1 MLDGLR
7 LSFGTLTLLP
17 VGVPRVVDRRIWGR
31 AMLLAPLVGVVVG
44 AFSSALSVAVST
56 RGSALL
62 GAVAAVVV
70 IASVTRGLHLDGLA
84 DVADALG
91 SRKKPVEARAVMR
104 QSDVGP
110 FGVVSLVLLLLTQ
123 VAALTALSDDDPA
136 LAAATIIGASVVS
149 RAAMTW
155 ACRAG
160 VDAADP
166 TGLGAAV
173 AGSVPRVA
181 GAAVL
186 AAGVMAAVVV
196 AGFAGAANSWR
207 FGAAAVGALAVSEVW
222 RRYCS
227 RRLGGLTGDVLGA
240 IEQVTWTTVVVVLS
254 LT

>member
-1 MLDGLR
+1 MLDALR

-17 VGVPRVVDRRIWGR
+17 VGVPRVVDRRTWRR

-44 AFSSALSVAVST
+44 GLSSALSVAVST

-62 GAVAAVVV
+62 GAVTAVVV
-70 IASVTRGLHLDGLA
+70 LASVTRGLHLDGLA
-84 DVADALG
+84 DVADGLG
-91 SRKKPVEARAVMR
+91 SRKKPDEARAVMR

-123 VAALTALSDDDPA
+123 VVALATLLDDDRT
-136 LAAATIIGASVVS
+136 LAAVTVVGASVVS

-155 ACRAG
+155 ACREG
-160 VDAADP
+160 VGAADP

-173 AGSVPRVA
+173 AGSVPRAA
-181 GAAVL
+181 GATVLGACVTAV
-186 AAGVMAAVVV
+186 VVV
-196 AGFAGAANSWR
+196 AGFTGAGSAWR
-207 FGAAAVGALAVSEVW
+207 IGVAAAGALAVSEAW

-240 IEQVTWTTVVVVLS
+240 TEQVTWTTVVVVLS